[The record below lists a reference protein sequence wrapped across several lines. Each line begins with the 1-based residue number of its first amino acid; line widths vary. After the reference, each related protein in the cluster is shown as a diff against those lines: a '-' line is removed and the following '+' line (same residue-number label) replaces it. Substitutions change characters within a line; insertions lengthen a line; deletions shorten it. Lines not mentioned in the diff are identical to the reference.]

1 MNIGIVIPTYNEN
14 ENIFDLIKQIDQ
26 NLSSKSIE
34 YKIVIVDD
42 SSDNTILNILKPY
55 QDKLKYHHRGKKL
68 GRGSAVMIGMK
79 YILET
84 KFTDLI
90 IEMDADMSHDP
101 GEVEKKIDYFLK
113 NNLDLL
119 ISNRYLKNS
128 RIEGWPISRTILS
141 YLSNK
146 LAKFL
151 LSVPVSDYTNGY
163 RFYSKKAV
171 EYITKKC
178 GKIGDGFIMLSE
190 ILLELYYNNFKIGET
205 ETIFRNRSKGSSKV
219 NSILLLNSLIGL
231 LKLFII
237 KIKKY

>member
-1 MNIGIVIPTYNEN
+1 
-14 ENIFDLIKQIDQ
+14 
-26 NLSSKSIE
+26 
-34 YKIVIVDD
+34 
-42 SSDNTILNILKPY
+42 
-55 QDKLKYHHRGKKL
+55 
-68 GRGSAVMIGMK
+68 MIGMK

-101 GEVEKKIDYFLK
+101 GELEKKIDYFLK

-219 NSILLLNSLIGL
+219 NLILLLNSLIGL

-237 KIKKY
+237 KVKKY